1 MKPDQETAHETA
13 HEIAHEI
20 AQKNTQKNARLWR
33 SWLTSPWRNPVV
45 IKEIRTRMRARR
57 TFILLSADL
66 IVLAIAVAG
75 AYLVFR
81 STLTSTGNLEERR
94 IFGKS
99 IFGLLVWIELVMV
112 SFVAPALTSGAI
124 ASERE
129 RQTLDLLR
137 VTLLPPSQLVF
148 GKYLPGLGFLFLLLL
163 SSIPMQ
169 GPANLIGGV
178 LWQEIL
184 LAFLL
189 LMITAIAFTALGLLL
204 SSLVRRT
211 MVAATLSY
219 AATTFLVFG
228 IPIIAL
234 IFLFLFGTAFADDLG
249 QIPARVEAAMILF
262 GWILICVTPLGAMIG
277 TEVIFLDQHN
287 LLLAHI
293 PLSDGATLLL
303 PSPWIIYTLV
313 YLLFSLV
320 ALWLSILWLSHA
332 SD

>member
-1 MKPDQETAHETA
+1 MTPTPQP
-13 HEIAHEI
+13 
-20 AQKNTQKNARLWR
+20 AQKNFRFKWTWRLN
-33 SWLTSPWRNPVV
+33 PWRNPVV
-45 IKEIRTRMRARR
+45 VKDIRTRMRARR
-57 TFILLSADL
+57 TFILLSVHL
-66 IVLAIAVAG
+66 VVLAIAVGG
-75 AYLVFR
+75 AYLVFQ
-81 STLTSTGNLEERR
+81 SSLTQTGNLEERR

-112 SFVAPALTSGAI
+112 SFVAPALASGAI

-129 RQTLDLLR
+129 RQTFDLLR
-137 VTLLPPSQLVF
+137 VTLLPPSQLVL
-148 GKYLPGLGFLFLLLL
+148 GKFLPGLGFLILLLL

-184 LAFLL
+184 LAFFLL
-189 LMITAIAFTALGLLL
+189 AVTAVAFTALGLLI
-204 SSLVRRT
+204 STLVHRT

-228 IPIIAL
+228 VPIIAL
-234 IFLFLFGTAFADDLG
+234 IFVFLFGTAFQDNLG
-249 QIPARVEAAMILF
+249 DIPAQLEL
-262 GWILICVTPLGAMIG
+262 ILILLGWVLLCVTPLGALIG

-287 LLLAHI
+287 LLLARI
-293 PLSDGATLLL
+293 PLSNGAALLL
-303 PSPWIIYTLV
+303 PSPWIVYALV

-320 ALWLSILWLSHA
+320 MLGLSILWLSQV